1 MELFVQAEL
10 PEGVADDGEALEPR
24 LQMESFLAG
33 VEQRA
38 FGIARVSV
46 RDPDE
51 ALDIVQEAM
60 IRLVRRYSRRPSAE
74 WPPLFYR
81 ILRNCI
87 RDWQRRRSVR
97 GRILSFLG
105 ANADGSD
112 AIASAPAPAEQGPLA
127 QIAGAD
133 AMEALAEAL
142 RSLPRRQREAF
153 VLRNFEGLGVA
164 ETARAMGCSGGSV
177 KTHYSRALNRLRAL
191 LGEHWP

>member
-10 PEGVADDGEALEPR
+10 PERITDDDEALDPR
-24 LQMESFLAG
+24 VQIEGFLRG

-46 RDPDE
+46 RDPDD

-60 IRLVRRYSRRPSAE
+60 IRLVRRYSLRPSAE
-74 WPPLFYR
+74 WAPLFYR

-87 RDWQRRRSVR
+87 RDWQRRKGVR
-97 GRILSFLG
+97 DRVLSFFG
-105 ANADGSD
+105 ACPDGSD
-112 AIASAPAPAEQGPLA
+112 VVASAPAPAEQDPLA

-133 AMEALAEAL
+133 AMEALAAAL

-153 VLRNFEGLGVA
+153 MFRNFEGLDVA
-164 ETARAMGCSGGSV
+164 QTALAMGCSGGSV
-177 KTHYSRALNRLRAL
+177 KTHYSRALSRLRDL